1 MISKLSL
8 SLTAAL
14 ALSAAAPRVA
24 RADAV
29 ATSTDEARAL
39 AGNPHSVDY
48 RNRPTGSRSPTN
60 DEINATET
68 GNPHSLEYRNRAI
81 GGHAPTNDEINRAEA
96 EKPRKG
102 PENQIMRDHPAPQG
116 KNRGGGR

>member
-1 MISKLSL
+1 M
-8 SLTAAL
+8 
-14 ALSAAAPRVA
+14 A

-68 GNPHSLEYRNRAI
+68 GNPHSLDYRNRAI
-81 GGHAPTNDEINRAEA
+81 GGHSPTNDEINAAEA
-96 EKPRKG
+96 G
-102 PENQIMRDHPAPQG
+102 NPEYG
-116 KNRGGGR
+116 LKN